1 MFDRLQNLMQWVRV
15 AHYTQTRMSIPNWKL
30 NKKQRM
36 QLQGTKDIKCVCGI
50 SAGQGMVMVAN
61 LVETAIHML
70 RNIAMGK
77 PSTL

>member
-1 MFDRLQNLMQWVRV
+1 
-15 AHYTQTRMSIPNWKL
+15 MSKWKCRHRKEKPL
-30 NKKQRM
+30 TSDQQDP

-61 LVETAIHML
+61 SVETAIHML